1 MVRYQP
7 VDADMQRE
15 PSIRITRPLFFRT
28 GPNKYLSRA
37 RLSTR
42 VCGKGSAMQG
52 YRRPRIV
59 QLPPTHRLPQHR
71 RLPHRLLSCGALLLR
86 QCQKS
91 GIFACIQWHR
101 EVKTAV
107 PDSKILFVGT
117 KADLRSSV
125 NTTGRVDLAA
135 REIEKNVKEELNAYY
150 R

>member
-1 MVRYQP
+1 MP
-7 VDADMQRE
+7 KE
-15 PSIRITRPLFFRT
+15 HSIRITHPPYFRT

-42 VCGKGSAMQG
+42 VCGRGSAIQG
-52 YRRPRIV
+52 YRRPGII
-59 QLPPTHRLPQHR
+59 QLPPTHCLPQHR
-71 RLPHRLLSCGALLLR
+71 RLSHRLLSCRTLLLR

-91 GIFACIQWHR
+91 GIFAFIQWHR

-107 PDSKILFVGT
+107 PDCKILFVGT

-135 REIEKNVKEELNAYY
+135 REIERNVKEELNA
-150 R
+150 